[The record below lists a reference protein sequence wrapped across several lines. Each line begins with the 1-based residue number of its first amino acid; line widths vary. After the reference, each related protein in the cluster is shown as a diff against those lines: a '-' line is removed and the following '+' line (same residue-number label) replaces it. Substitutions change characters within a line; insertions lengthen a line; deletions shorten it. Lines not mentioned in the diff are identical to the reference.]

1 MENQEEPDP
10 IPTVSVL
17 TPTHNRHRFI
27 PMLLKQFDKQDYLGG
42 MELVIHDSTRKYYP
56 FPLSDPRVRYVHDP
70 EVATVGKKRNRLN
83 SISRG
88 RILVCMDDDDLYY
101 SGYVSE
107 CVRLLE
113 ATAHP
118 SSLLVR
124 SSDTIIY
131 NLQENKLK
139 QFSREHTKRCIN
151 SAMAYERG
159 FLKDHAYNDQDRYNE
174 EHHFTKK
181 FSCTFANMQSD
192 KVGIHVVHTH
202 NTVNKDGKGCEI
214 SLDLIDPSHLVDAHF
229 NLPYIYWINLAQ
241 RRDRSNV
248 FFKQI
253 EKKIMGCRVPAIS
266 TNHQVLFDAKR
277 CSDREVACFL
287 SHMKAIRTYLN
298 HSMDHC
304 QYAIVCEDDLVIPS
318 HKLFYEQIFY
328 YVNTA
333 PSDWEILQLHRVVI
347 NADIPYSSALRW
359 SDWDPHM
366 FSTAMYIVRRST
378 AERLVQTF
386 RDGLDLTP
394 YGRVVA
400 DSTIYSNAVT
410 YSADMPY
417 FRTNDNFPSDINQRH
432 TDLQKKNNRLIRSS
446 SSRQGYPFED

>member
-1 MENQEEPDP
+1 M
-10 IPTVSVL
+10 
-17 TPTHNRHRFI
+17 
-27 PMLLKQFDKQDYLGG
+27 
-42 MELVIHDSTRKYYP
+42 
-56 FPLSDPRVRYVHDP
+56 
-70 EVATVGKKRNRLN
+70 
-83 SISRG
+83 
-88 RILVCMDDDDLYY
+88 
-101 SGYVSE
+101 
-107 CVRLLE
+107 
-113 ATAHP
+113 
-118 SSLLVR
+118 
-124 SSDTIIY
+124 
-131 NLQENKLK
+131 
-139 QFSREHTKRCIN
+139 
-151 SAMAYERG
+151 
-159 FLKDHAYNDQDRYNE
+159 
-174 EHHFTKK
+174 
-181 FSCTFANMQSD
+181 
-192 KVGIHVVHTH
+192 
-202 NTVNKDGKGCEI
+202 
-214 SLDLIDPSHLVDAHF
+214 DLIDQSHLVDAHF
-229 NLPYIYWINLAQ
+229 NLPYIYWINLVQ
-241 RRDRSNV
+241 RRDRSNA

-266 TNHQVLFDAKR
+266 TNHQVRFDAKR

-287 SHMKAIRTYLN
+287 SHLKAIRTYLN